1 MKKIFTTLS
10 IALLSAVT
18 AFAAGPEIA
27 FDEKSYDFGTIAEDG
42 GGVTHEFK
50 FTNSGDEPLLIINA
64 KASCGCTRPTYP
76 KKPIKPGKSDKIRVT
91 YNPAGRPGEFVK
103 TVTIKTNIGKKKEYK
118 LKIKGTVT
126 PMK

>member
-1 MKKIFTTLS
+1 MLLTMKKIFTTLS

-50 FTNSGDEPLLIINA
+50 FTNTGDDDEITPLRHVCIA
-64 KASCGCTRPTYP
+64 
-76 KKPIKPGKSDKIRVT
+76 
-91 YNPAGRPGEFVK
+91 
-103 TVTIKTNIGKKKEYK
+103 
-118 LKIKGTVT
+118 
-126 PMK
+126 